1 MALKAR
7 LWLGAL
13 SLKAGIRK
21 PGFEFSRIH
30 YGMVLLHSCSH
41 SHSSQKT
48 PSCCFP
54 TIPTLQDP
62 HRLPLGIFSW
72 FYSFQLDFPAAF
84 PDFPSSTGFA
94 DGRGIPAPLRDSRIP
109 TSALEFW
116 LPMATSSFPGALLC
130 LTRNCQGVGRE
141 QKFLKNP
148 FPSQIQQF
156 LFFPRRKSEFLWI
169 PDLQAPPIP
178 FFPFIFF
185 HLRLKIP

>member
-1 MALKAR
+1 M
-7 LWLGAL
+7 
-13 SLKAGIRK
+13 
-21 PGFEFSRIH
+21 FF
-30 YGMVLLHSCSH
+30 LHSCSH

-48 PSCCFP
+48 RSCCFP

-62 HRLPLGIFSW
+62 HQLPLCIFSW

-109 TSALEFW
+109 TLALEFR
-116 LPMATSSFPGALLC
+116 LPVATSPFLGALLC
-130 LTRNCQGVGRE
+130 LTRNCRGVGRE

-156 LFFPRRKSEFLWI
+156 LFFPRRKSGFLWI

-178 FFPFIFF
+178 FFSLHFLPFT
-185 HLRLKIP
+185 P